1 MSSKSNQPIEL
12 LKSGQL
18 LAVTDSLSAGVI
30 LQKPYF
36 AEFVGPGAA
45 VGGMFDI
52 ECVTL
57 YALGEGEFTAPAT
70 LEERQQAFRR
80 RIEDIEMMQQLCESD
95 VPLQRATNVLKLL
108 CDRFGTDEIRS
119 IPNDVLAKLAGV
131 LPGTIQMAW
140 QQEFN
145 VHSVAD
151 AESDSLMFAMA

>member
-1 MSSKSNQPIEL
+1 
-12 LKSGQL
+12 
-18 LAVTDSLSAGVI
+18 
-30 LQKPYF
+30 
-36 AEFVGPGAA
+36 
-45 VGGMFDI
+45 
-52 ECVTL
+52 
-57 YALGEGEFTAPAT
+57 
-70 LEERQQAFRR
+70 
-80 RIEDIEMMQQLCESD
+80 MQQLCESD

>member
-1 MSSKSNQPIEL
+1 MSSKNQPIEL

-57 YALGEGEFTAPAT
+57 YALGEAEFTVPAT

-95 VPLQRATNVLKLL
+95 VPLRQMKSVQFRTM
-108 CDRFGTDEIRS
+108 FW
-119 IPNDVLAKLAGV
+119 PN
-131 LPGTIQMAW
+131 W
-140 QQEFN
+140 QVCCQEPFRWRGN
-145 VHSVAD
+145 RN
-151 AESDSLMFAMA
+151 LMFFPQLMQNQTA